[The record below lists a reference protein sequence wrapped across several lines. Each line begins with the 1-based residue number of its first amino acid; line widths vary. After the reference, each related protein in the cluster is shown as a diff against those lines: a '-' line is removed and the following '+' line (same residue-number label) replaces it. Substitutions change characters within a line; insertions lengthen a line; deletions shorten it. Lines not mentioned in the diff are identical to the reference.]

1 MDFYEQLL
9 NDYENVPAISLHA
22 DDSFDFKE
30 PEESLKTKIP
40 VKTLKKRPANEE
52 LSKPSKKTITL
63 PMLPAATTTAKLPA
77 TTTTKKTTT
86 KPKPPTTNITS
97 ISKKSNIKPKLPTTT
112 MTPAASIS
120 RPTSTT
126 TKKSTTKPKLTPTA
140 TTVKPPATKTST
152 IKKKIITLP
161 KLPAAITTAN
171 PATTSTT
178 SKPPPATPL
187 DSHPI
192 LAATLN
198 RPLWF
203 PEFQE
208 EMKKITT
215 AMNNN
220 SRENQLLTESINSHN
235 LSMGLV
241 ANKLQVLCGNIATL
255 NTTIK
260 EQSTNQTDI
269 LTKIGEI
276 SDTLSKTVSEL
287 KPTETYNRGQSPDRG
302 FRRQLL
308 SGLSHQQRGRSPTRR
323 TEHSQRSHART
334 PHGTSLLPRVR
345 K

>member
-30 PEESLKTKIP
+30 PGESVKTKIP

-77 TTTTKKTTT
+77 AITTAKLPATTTTKKTTT
-86 KPKPPTTNITS
+86 KPKLPATTNTVKPPTTNITS

-120 RPTSTT
+120 RPTSTA

-140 TTVKPPATKTST
+140 
-152 IKKKIITLP
+152 
-161 KLPAAITTAN
+161 N
-171 PATTSTT
+171 PVGFSTT
-178 SKPPPATPL
+178 SKPPPATRS

-192 LAATLN
+192 ITSTLN

-220 SRENQLLTESINSHN
+220 SRENQLIADSINNHN

-260 EQSTNQTDI
+260 EQSTNQTDM

-308 SGLSHQQRGRSPTRR
+308 SGLSH
-323 TEHSQRSHART
+323 
-334 PHGTSLLPRVR
+334 
-345 K
+345 

>member
-1 MDFYEQLL
+1 
-9 NDYENVPAISLHA
+9 
-22 DDSFDFKE
+22 
-30 PEESLKTKIP
+30 
-40 VKTLKKRPANEE
+40 
-52 LSKPSKKTITL
+52 
-63 PMLPAATTTAKLPA
+63 MLPAATTTAKLPAAITTAKLPA

-86 KPKPPTTNITS
+86 KPKLPATTNTVKPPTTNITS

-152 IKKKIITLP
+152 ITKKIITLP

-178 SKPPPATPL
+178 SKPPPATPS
-187 DSHPI
+187 DSHPT

-276 SDTLSKTVSEL
+276 SDTLSKTVSQL